1 MKNITKVTSIILTA
15 ALAAAIIPAAV
26 KTNKVQAATVTA
38 VRNQIDD
45 RTRQDIQEYYD
56 AASAFLSLHYD
67 ELAPDVRI
75 ALETVRNAA
84 YPVLGSD
91 NEDDVVQAMSNLRI
105 QLCVAQAYLNGTV
118 ADTNSAPAPVIGT
131 AACNRVNT
139 YGAPAEIA
147 NTVATVYS
155 TSRNLP
161 PQMLRTAVLNNFV
174 ERLYTTIYGRAADAA
189 GRDAFVAKLQSGEF
203 TATDVANAMINSSE
217 FTSKYT
223 TNEQYVAI
231 LYRALLGREPDTQG
245 LTNWVN
251 ALNNGTSRQ
260 DVFNAFASVNTW
272 GSICTIYG
280 LAK

>member
-1 MKNITKVTSIILTA
+1 MKKFTKVTAIILSMA
-15 ALAAAIIPAAV
+15 IAAAIFPAVASAKTVHADTVAV
-26 KTNKVQAATVTA
+26 SSNV
-38 VRNQIDD
+38 DD
-45 RTRQDIQEYYD
+45 RTRQDLTEYYD

-91 NEDDVVQAMSNLRI
+91 NESDVVQAMSNLRI
-105 QLCVAQAYLNGTV
+105 QLCVAQASLNGTV

-139 YGAPAEIA
+139 FGAPADIA

-155 TSRNLP
+155 TNRNLP

-174 ERLYTTIYGRAADAA
+174 ERLYTTIYGRAADAQ
-189 GRDAFVAKLQSGEF
+189 GRDYFVSQLTSGQL
-203 TATDVANAMINSSE
+203 TATGVANSMINSSE

-231 LYRALLGREPDTQG
+231 LYRALLGREPDAQG

-260 DVFNAFASVNTW
+260 DVFNAFANVNTW

-280 LAK
+280 LSK

>member
-1 MKNITKVTSIILTA
+1 MKKFTKVTAIILSMA
-15 ALAAAIIPAAV
+15 IAAAIFPAVASA
-26 KTNKVQAATVTA
+26 KTVHADTVT
-38 VRNQIDD
+38 VSSQVDD
-45 RTRQDIQEYYD
+45 RTRQDLIEYYD

-91 NEDDVVQAMSNLRI
+91 NESDVVQAMSNLRI
-105 QLCVAQAYLNGTV
+105 QLCVAQASLNGTV
-118 ADTNSAPAPVIGT
+118 ADTNSAPAPVVGT

-139 YGAPAEIA
+139 YGAPADIA

-155 TSRNLP
+155 TNRNLP

-174 ERLYTTIYGRAADAA
+174 ERLYTTIYGRAADAQ
-189 GRDAFVAKLQSGEF
+189 GRDYFVSQLTSGQL
-203 TATDVANAMINSSE
+203 TATGVANSMINSSE

-260 DVFNAFASVNTW
+260 DVFNAFANVNTW

-280 LAK
+280 LSK